1 MSRPTRCITIALT
14 SLAIAAPA
22 ASAMVVDP
30 MPTSGS
36 TGPAQDLRN
45 PDQRVPAQSVQDL
58 RNPDQRVPAQSV
70 QDMHASTAIAAR
82 EAQPSASQSSSDDG
96 VSPLVYVLP
105 SAALLA
111 ALGAAT
117 GFAVSSGR
125 FPRSHARV

>member
-1 MSRPTRCITIALT
+1 MSRPTRCITIAVA

-30 MPTSGS
+30 LPTSS
-36 TGPAQDLRN
+36 TTAPTQDLRN
-45 PDQRVPAQSVQDL
+45 PDQRAPQQPVT
-58 RNPDQRVPAQSV
+58 
-70 QDMHASTAIAAR
+70 DMHASTALAAAAANQ
-82 EAQPSASQSSSDDG
+82 AQAAHQAQASAPKSSDDG

-117 GFAVSSGR
+117 GFVVSSGR
-125 FPRSHARV
+125 SSRSHARA

>member
-1 MSRPTRCITIALT
+1 MSRPTRCITIALA

-36 TGPAQDLRN
+36 TAPTQDLRN
-45 PDQRVPAQSVQDL
+45 PDQRVPQQSV
-58 RNPDQRVPAQSV
+58 P
-70 QDMHASTAIAAR
+70 DMHTSTAIAAHQ
-82 EAQPSASQSSSDDG
+82 AQPSASKPSDDG

-125 FPRSHARV
+125 FPRTHARV

>member
-30 MPTSGS
+30 LPTVGS
-36 TGPAQDLRN
+36 AEPTQDLRN
-45 PDQRVPAQSVQDL
+45 PDQRVPAQSV
-58 RNPDQRVPAQSV
+58 S
-70 QDMHASTAIAAR
+70 DMHASTAIAASHQ
-82 EAQPSASQSSSDDG
+82 AQPTASKSSSSDDG

-117 GFAVSSGR
+117 GFVVSSGR
-125 FPRSHARV
+125 FSRTHARV

>member
-1 MSRPTRCITIALT
+1 MSRPTRCITIALA
-14 SLAIAAPA
+14 SLAITAPA
-22 ASAMVVDP
+22 ASAMVADP
-30 MPTSGS
+30 LPTAS
-36 TGPAQDLRN
+36 TPAPTQDLRN
-45 PDQRVPAQSVQDL
+45 PDQRAPQSVPDL
-58 RNPDQRVPAQSV
+58 
-70 QDMHASTAIAAR
+70 HASTAIAAQQ
-82 EAQPSASQSSSDDG
+82 AQRSTPKPSADDG

>member
-1 MSRPTRCITIALT
+1 MSRPTRCITIAVA

-30 MPTSGS
+30 LPTSG
-36 TGPAQDLRN
+36 TTAPTQDLRN
-45 PDQRVPAQSVQDL
+45 PDQRVPQQSV
-58 RNPDQRVPAQSV
+58 A
-70 QDMHASTAIAAR
+70 DMHASTALAAAAAHQ
-82 EAQPSASQSSSDDG
+82 AQASPPKSSDDG

-117 GFAVSSGR
+117 GFVVSSGR
-125 FPRSHARV
+125 SSRSHARA

>member
-1 MSRPTRCITIALT
+1 MSRPTRCITIALA

-36 TGPAQDLRN
+36 TGPT
-45 PDQRVPAQSVQDL
+45 QDL